1 MINYCE
7 EILYT
12 QTRTLPVST
21 FNAVHIR
28 QNDVILL
35 LLTALMKPTKRE
47 SFFSQDIFK
56 HSFCL
61 HFVVCC
67 LRRRESQVSPFCLC
81 VHELDLVI
89 SHRPRRLWA
98 LKAVIHTL
106 DVRSYATSCV
116 SNGKGESFFIRVFA
130 WRMNTKQPH
139 FVRNKNIKVI
149 WGLY

>member
-12 QTRTLPVST
+12 PSRTLPVST

-81 VHELDLVI
+81 VHEWDLVI

-98 LKAVIHTL
+98 LKAVIHTNLL
-106 DVRSYATSCV
+106 DVRSYATPCV
-116 SNGKGESFFIRVFA
+116 SIHKGESFFIRVFA
-130 WRMNTKQPH
+130 WRMSTK
-139 FVRNKNIKVI
+139 
-149 WGLY
+149 

>member
-7 EILYT
+7 ELLHT
-12 QTRTLPVST
+12 LTCTLPVST

-98 LKAVIHTL
+98 LKAVIHTFVL

-130 WRMNTKQPH
+130 WRMNTK
-139 FVRNKNIKVI
+139 
-149 WGLY
+149 

>member
-1 MINYCE
+1 MSNDCIA
-7 EILYT
+7 ILYFT
-12 QTRTLPVST
+12 HSYKSVATL
-21 FNAVHIR
+21 NAVHIR
-28 QNDVILL
+28 QNDVMVL

-98 LKAVIHTL
+98 LKAVIHTFLL
-106 DVRSYATSCV
+106 DVRPYATSCV

-130 WRMNTKQPH
+130 WKMNTK
-139 FVRNKNIKVI
+139 
-149 WGLY
+149 

>member
-12 QTRTLPVST
+12 PTRTLPVST

-130 WRMNTKQPH
+130 WRMNTK
-139 FVRNKNIKVI
+139 
-149 WGLY
+149 

>member
-1 MINYCE
+1 LINYCE
-7 EILYT
+7 VLLHT
-12 QTRTLPVST
+12 PTCTLPVST
-21 FNAVHIR
+21 FDAAHIR

-116 SNGKGESFFIRVFA
+116 SNGNGKSFFIRVFA

-139 FVRNKNIKVI
+139 FLRCKSIKVI
-149 WGLY
+149 

>member
-1 MINYCE
+1 MSNDCIA
-7 EILYT
+7 ILYFT
-12 QTRTLPVST
+12 HSYKSVATL
-21 FNAVHIR
+21 NAVHIR
-28 QNDVILL
+28 QNDVMVL

-98 LKAVIHTL
+98 LKAVIHTFFL
-106 DVRSYATSCV
+106 DIRSYATPCV
-116 SNGKGESFFIRVFA
+116 SNSRGESFFYSRFCFKNEHQITSF
-130 WRMNTKQPH
+130 
-139 FVRNKNIKVI
+139 FV
-149 WGLY
+149 